1 LTRHAF
7 RNTGVTRVRRNR
19 PKRVRSFD
27 RRLWQRFWR
36 IARPYWFGEQRRT
49 AVALLALLVLLLVGR
64 TEFNVLFN
72 DQTGEFTS
80 ALAARD
86 PARFWRS
93 MRVFGLALLAAVPLY
108 AFYYFVRDR
117 LGLAWRRWLT
127 QAFLAR
133 YFSRRQFYE
142 LSGEEALDNPDQRI
156 ADDIQAFTQK
166 SMLFL
171 LELLSAVLTLIAFS
185 GVLWSISRL
194 LVGILFVYAAL
205 GSVMTFGVFGKPM
218 IGLNFQ
224 QLRREADFRFG
235 LIRVR
240 ENAEAIAFYQ
250 GEAREL
256 AHVTERFGAVY
267 ENYKRLLRRTLGL
280 NLFQYLYTFVTYA
293 LPSVI
298 IAPRII
304 SGELEVGRAI
314 QAGGAFAAMLSAL
327 TVFVDR
333 FETLSAFAAGVE
345 RLHQLDRLLDKGLT
359 PGKDEPAIESVESPE
374 LSLENVTLTTPG
386 TGRLLVEGVSLG
398 VAPRADLV
406 IVGQSGGGKSSLLR
420 AVAGL
425 WRRGSG
431 TIRRPSLSEMLFLP
445 QRPYMIW
452 GSLKEQLLYPNVER
466 EVGAAELQD
475 VLQRVNLGSLIE
487 RCGGL
492 DSVHDFAKMLSIGEQ
507 QRLAVARV
515 LLSTPRYAI
524 LDEATSALDGENE
537 AMLYAELKRT
547 QATLISVTHHPGLLK
562 YHARV
567 LELLGEGRWAVHDAA
582 GYGLDPALEEVD
594 DLGAAVVRAQAS
606 KPAAA
611 AGTGETR

>member
-1 LTRHAF
+1 
-7 RNTGVTRVRRNR
+7 
-19 PKRVRSFD
+19 
-27 RRLWQRFWR
+27 
-36 IARPYWFGEQRRT
+36 
-49 AVALLALLVLLLVGR
+49 
-64 TEFNVLFN
+64 
-72 DQTGEFTS
+72 
-80 ALAARD
+80 
-86 PARFWRS
+86 
-93 MRVFGLALLAAVPLY
+93 
-108 AFYYFVRDR
+108 
-117 LGLAWRRWLT
+117 
-127 QAFLAR
+127 
-133 YFSRRQFYE
+133 
-142 LSGEEALDNPDQRI
+142 
-156 ADDIQAFTQK
+156 
-166 SMLFL
+166 
-171 LELLSAVLTLIAFS
+171 
-185 GVLWSISRL
+185 
-194 LVGILFVYAAL
+194 
-205 GSVMTFGVFGKPM
+205 
-218 IGLNFQ
+218 
-224 QLRREADFRFG
+224 
-235 LIRVR
+235 
-240 ENAEAIAFYQ
+240 
-250 GEAREL
+250 
-256 AHVTERFGAVY
+256 
-267 ENYKRLLRRTLGL
+267 LGL

>member
-1 LTRHAF
+1 
-7 RNTGVTRVRRNR
+7 
-19 PKRVRSFD
+19 
-27 RRLWQRFWR
+27 
-36 IARPYWFGEQRRT
+36 
-49 AVALLALLVLLLVGR
+49 
-64 TEFNVLFN
+64 
-72 DQTGEFTS
+72 
-80 ALAARD
+80 
-86 PARFWRS
+86 
-93 MRVFGLALLAAVPLY
+93 
-108 AFYYFVRDR
+108 
-117 LGLAWRRWLT
+117 
-127 QAFLAR
+127 
-133 YFSRRQFYE
+133 
-142 LSGEEALDNPDQRI
+142 
-156 ADDIQAFTQK
+156 
-166 SMLFL
+166 
-171 LELLSAVLTLIAFS
+171 
-185 GVLWSISRL
+185 
-194 LVGILFVYAAL
+194 VYAAL

-611 AGTGETR
+611 AGTGETREH

>member
-1 LTRHAF
+1 
-7 RNTGVTRVRRNR
+7 
-19 PKRVRSFD
+19 VRSFD

-49 AVALLALLVLLLVGR
+49 AVALLTLLVLLLVGR

-133 YFSRRQFYE
+133 YFARRQFYE

-611 AGTGETR
+611 AGTGETREH